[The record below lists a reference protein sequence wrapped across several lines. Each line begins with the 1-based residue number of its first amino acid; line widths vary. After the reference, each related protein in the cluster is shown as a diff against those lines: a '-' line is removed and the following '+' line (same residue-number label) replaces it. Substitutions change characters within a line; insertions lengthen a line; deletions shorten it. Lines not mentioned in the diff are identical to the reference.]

1 MAGGIVCFAEKSDT
15 TRELAR
21 QYILKG
27 SLEDLEPMVNE
38 SVANAEKLD
47 TILEPAPSYFQIE
60 LRKILA
66 VATESVHNVGR
77 RGTIRGLAR

>member
-1 MAGGIVCFAEKSDT
+1 MVDGIVCFVEKSDT

-27 SLEDLEPMVNE
+27 NLEDLELMANE

-47 TILEPAPSYFQIE
+47 TILELAPSYFQTE

-77 RGTIRGLAR
+77 RATIRGLVR